1 MSQDDIDVG
10 QQASFAN
17 QLSNSLAEANSRM
30 NVFADAS
37 RSQAKFAIDIADSF
51 LKTSEHLD
59 SIANSTEKINDCLGN
74 FLSGVKSL
82 SNTSGMN
89 EFFKNFVKHIDNT
102 TDRYKK
108 TAQAQEELA
117 EAAEKAQ
124 TSSEK
129 SQEALNKAAAEEKKY
144 STSQEEQSRKYIE
157 NLTKATR
164 SAEEHNKTQEEF
176 AKAAEEAEE
185 AGRSW
190 AQAFKS
196 TISAGIGLIKMIGSL
211 ISTATTWVKTVF
223 TLPFMVLKNVVQAG
237 NALRT
242 DLITVIEQ
250 AAQDTKEFFDSTSDI
265 GQGIRKM
272 TSMGKGMLL
281 AFENVNSDAVK
292 LFGQGTAGIAN
303 MIKETADSIK
313 AMRHYSEMFGKTT
326 WSKKI

>member
-17 QLSNSLAEANSRM
+17 QLSNSLADANSRM

-82 SNTSGMN
+82 SSTSGMN

-129 SQEALNKAAAEEKKY
+129 NGSCDGPPFQTTVLESIRL
-144 STSQEEQSRKYIE
+144 E
-157 NLTKATR
+157 NPV
-164 SAEEHNKTQEEF
+164 
-176 AKAAEEAEE
+176 
-185 AGRSW
+185 
-190 AQAFKS
+190 
-196 TISAGIGLIKMIGSL
+196 IS
-211 ISTATTWVKTVF
+211 
-223 TLPFMVLKNVVQAG
+223 
-237 NALRT
+237 
-242 DLITVIEQ
+242 
-250 AAQDTKEFFDSTSDI
+250 
-265 GQGIRKM
+265 
-272 TSMGKGMLL
+272 LL
-281 AFENVNSDAVK
+281 ALVFSPK
-292 LFGQGTAGIAN
+292 IA
-303 MIKETADSIK
+303 IF
-313 AMRHYSEMFGKTT
+313 H
-326 WSKKI
+326 